1 MELKIYSPQDAGF
14 IQKIDWNF
22 EELKTE
28 ISAVAQE
35 YETSV
40 YTDDTIGDA
49 KADRAKLNKFKDALT
64 GKRTE
69 IRKKLLEPDELFGQ
83 QVKELTGI
91 VQKAIDNIDGQV
103 KGYEERKRNEKLDK
117 VREFY
122 EDNIQDLAEYLPWD
136 RVVKPEYGNASKTM
150 KSIKEEILALIQKVP
165 TPITPVRI
173 DKERRHIT
181 LAYFDKVS
189 TVDYIGAVQGIPICF
204 DAKECA
210 ADTFPL
216 QNVHEHQVSFM
227 EKYEKQQGISF
238 LIIYYSQKETLYYM
252 RFEELLKFW
261 KRAQSG
267 GRKSIR
273 FEELS
278 PEYFMALKNH
288 CFVPY
293 LDYIQKDLDDRD

>member
-103 KGYEERKRNEKLDK
+103 KGYEERKRNEKLGK

-122 EDNIQDLAEYLPWD
+122 EDNIQDLAEYLPWN
-136 RVVKPEYGNASKTM
+136 RVVKTEYGNASKTM
-150 KSIKEEILALIQKVP
+150 KSIKEEILALIQKVAEG
-165 TPITPVRI
+165 IAI
-173 DKERRHIT
+173 LNE
-181 LAYFDKVS
+181 
-189 TVDYIGAVQGIPICF
+189 VDSPYAG
-204 DAKECA
+204 DMK
-210 ADTFPL
+210 
-216 QNVHEHQVSFM
+216 QVF
-227 EKYEKQQGISF
+227 F
-238 LIIYYSQKETLYYM
+238 
-252 RFEELLKFW
+252 
-261 KRAQSG
+261 
-267 GRKSIR
+267 SI
-273 FEELS
+273 
-278 PEYFMALKNH
+278 
-288 CFVPY
+288 
-293 LDYIQKDLDDRD
+293 

>member
-122 EDNIQDLAEYLPWD
+122 EDNIQDLAEYLPWN

-150 KSIKEEILALIQKVP
+150 KSIKEEILALIQKVAEG
-165 TPITPVRI
+165 IAI
-173 DKERRHIT
+173 LNE
-181 LAYFDKVS
+181 
-189 TVDYIGAVQGIPICF
+189 VDSPHAGDMKQVFLESYDIGAAMAERNRLEEDEKRRKIYAEQQAKLKAEREAKRQQETERVMSAGRQSMPEATAQPSQPQQGIPVTETVE
-204 DAKECA
+204 D
-210 ADTFPL
+210 P
-216 QNVHEHQVSFM
+216 VHVLDFRVYVTKSQM
-227 EKYEKQQGISF
+227 EQLKKF
-238 LIIYYSQKETLYYM
+238 LNE
-252 RFEELLKFW
+252 
-261 KRAQSG
+261 SG
-267 GRKSIR
+267 IR
-273 FEELS
+273 FE
-278 PEYFMALKNH
+278 P
-288 CFVPY
+288 VPK
-293 LDYIQKDLDDRD
+293 Q

>member
-1 MELKIYSPQDAGF
+1 MGT
-14 IQKIDWNF
+14 WNSRGLRGSTL
-22 EELKTE
+22 EDM
-28 ISAVAQE
+28 IN
-35 YETSV
+35 
-40 YTDDTIGDA
+40 YTNT
-49 KADRAKLNKFKDALT
+49 R
-64 GKRTE
+64 
-69 IRKKLLEPDELFGQ
+69 
-83 QVKELTGI
+83 
-91 VQKAIDNIDGQV
+91 
-103 KGYEERKRNEKLDK
+103 YEEM
-117 VREFY
+117 
-122 EDNIQDLAEYLPWD
+122 
-136 RVVKPEYGNASKTM
+136 G
-150 KSIKEEILALIQKVP
+150 LALIQKVP

-189 TVDYIGAVQGIPICF
+189 TVDYIGAVQGIPICLTQRVCRRYIS
-204 DAKECA
+204 ASECSR
-210 ADTFPL
+210 TSGF
-216 QNVHEHQVSFM
+216 FM

>member
-40 YTDDTIGDA
+40 YTDDTISDA

-122 EDNIQDLAEYLPWD
+122 EDNIQDLAEYLRCSQVCYSYYEMGKRDIPTD
-136 RVVKPEYGNASKTM
+136 VLIRLADFYGTS
-150 KSIKEEILALIQKVP
+150 
-165 TPITPVRI
+165 
-173 DKERRHIT
+173 
-181 LAYFDKVS
+181 
-189 TVDYIGAVQGIPICF
+189 VDYLLGHT
-204 DAKECA
+204 D
-210 ADTFPL
+210 
-216 QNVHEHQVSFM
+216 
-227 EKYEKQQGISF
+227 EKAPYPP
-238 LIIYYSQKETLYYM
+238 
-252 RFEELLKFW
+252 R
-261 KRAQSG
+261 SG
-267 GRKSIR
+267 
-273 FEELS
+273 
-278 PEYFMALKNH
+278 
-288 CFVPY
+288 
-293 LDYIQKDLDDRD
+293 